1 MPPLPTPVSRQA
13 VGRQCARSNCYKF
26 ICTRHDLPQLPDCH
40 NSTSSSPFPSSSPS
54 PEVALAWRRHC
65 VPSVPLPVLVP
76 GRIFN
81 VRLWLQNVFHSI
93 FYVLAP
99 RQPQKAHSAAFP
111 RSSPSCGSL
120 AAWKCIAVASEKKK
134 VCVPNYCASGLKFAS
149 LSLSPSLSI
158 FCFLS
163 PSPSLSL
170 TSVCLFLLW
179 QQPKR
184 KVRCTRLAFA
194 FFRSIFFTAAQRGVW
209 ATWRETNR
217 PTANGFWHRYLW
229 PMPMLIRWPGTSSTH
244 THSTQHTHKNPVYWS
259 PLKQL
264 GKLIKNLQIAGK
276 LNEKEKKRIVNIYI
290 GIWLVHHFNNAI
302 FHKDFT
308 VLFGFSF

>member
-149 LSLSPSLSI
+149 LSLSPSLSLSFASSLLLPPSRWLLYVC
-158 FCFLS
+158 FCFGSSQNAKCVVLAL
-163 PSPSLSL
+163 PLLFFDRYFSLPHNVAYEQREEKL
-170 TSVCLFLLW
+170 TG
-179 QQPKR
+179 QRPM
-184 KVRCTRLAFA
+184 AFGIA
-194 FFRSIFFTAAQRGVW
+194 
-209 ATWRETNR
+209 
-217 PTANGFWHRYLW
+217 
-229 PMPMLIRWPGTSSTH
+229 
-244 THSTQHTHKNPVYWS
+244 VYG
-259 PLKQL
+259 LCQC
-264 GKLIKNLQIAGK
+264 
-276 LNEKEKKRIVNIYI
+276 
-290 GIWLVHHFNNAI
+290 
-302 FHKDFT
+302 
-308 VLFGFSF
+308 